1 MQILLKS
8 KCVILFNIAIVIITY
23 KIFVIIFLEKE
34 IFFKHMRSLL
44 CKKFLNIIKNVILKL
59 NKRKETKIKVKKTI
73 Q

>member
-34 IFFKHMRSLL
+34 IF
-44 CKKFLNIIKNVILKL
+44 
-59 NKRKETKIKVKKTI
+59 
-73 Q
+73 